1 MIINTPKMLTPSDP
15 AYKLFTAYHEAGL
28 KDAKKLCRDL
38 KGCLEGYRISGNAK
52 IEDLIETLNRDNADK
67 DIARLIDATYEVIE
81 NEEEEPE
88 PRVAAPIAREIVDA
102 ALRIDAGSIS
112 PIVGQMATL
121 IGRILS
127 DLPNVS
133 PGSLLPILGEMDH
146 AVDSLR
152 RLLRNH

>member
-1 MIINTPKMLTPSDP
+1 MLIINTPKMLTPSDA
-15 AYKLFTAYHEAGL
+15 AYKLFGAYHEAGL

-38 KGCLEGYRISGNAK
+38 KGCLEGYRISGNTK

-81 NEEEEPE
+81 NEEE